1 MDLSKIGEIK
11 RVLIYRLGSLGDTV
25 VALPSFH
32 LIARAFPIAERRVL
46 TNLRVNDTANNIDA
60 ILENSGLVHGYVT
73 YPLKLRSLARLFA
86 LSLQIRRWHP
96 EVLVYLAEPRG
107 RYAAMRD
114 ACFFKLSGIKY
125 LLGVPYARK
134 QQENYWLSEER
145 GFEHEG
151 ARLARCLRILGEV
164 DLDDPRNWDLVL
176 TPEEERRAQEVLGSW
191 PGRDRF
197 IACSV
202 GTKLKLN
209 NWGEKNWA
217 ELLKRFSMQYTEY
230 GLLLIGAAEESALS
244 ERLSRQWSGPK
255 LNLCGR
261 LSPRESAA
269 VLRQATM
276 FVGHDSGP
284 IHLAAC
290 VNVPS
295 VGIFGARNKPGVWFP
310 YGTKHRIIYHQ
321 TDCSGCK
328 LELCLEHKH
337 QCIATITVDEVI
349 EAMEQTLRGR
359 DVSASQV

>member
-1 MDLSKIGEIK
+1 MDVTRFDKIK

-32 LIARAFPIAERRVL
+32 LIARAFPAAERRAL
-46 TNLRVNDTANNIDA
+46 TNIPVASAANPISA
-60 ILENSGLVHGYVT
+60 IIGNSGLIHGYMA
-73 YPLKLRSLARLFA
+73 YPIKLRNPAKLFK
-86 LSLQIRRWHP
+86 LSLQIRRWQP
-96 EVLVYLAEPRG
+96 EVLVYLTEPRG
-107 RYAAMRD
+107 KARAVRD
-114 ACFFKLSGIKY
+114 ALFFKLCGIKH
-125 LLGVPYARK
+125 LVGVPNTRAL
-134 QQENYWLSEER
+134 QENRWINEEQ

-176 TPEEERRAQEVLGSW
+176 TPEEERRAQEVLEGW

-202 GTKLKLN
+202 GTKLNLN

-217 ELLKRFSMQYTEY
+217 ELLKRFSMQYTGY
-230 GLLLIGAAEESALS
+230 GLLLIGVAEESALS
-244 ERLSRQWSGPK
+244 ERLSRHWSGPK

-321 TDCSGCK
+321 TECSGCK

-337 QCIATITVDEVI
+337 KCITTITVDEVI

-359 DVSASQV
+359 NIDVS